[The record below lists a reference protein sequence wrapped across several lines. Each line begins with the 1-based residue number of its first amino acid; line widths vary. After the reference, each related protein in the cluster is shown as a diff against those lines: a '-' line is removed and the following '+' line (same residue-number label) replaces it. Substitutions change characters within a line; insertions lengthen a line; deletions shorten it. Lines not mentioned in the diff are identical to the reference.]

1 MSQTKKVEMKCGI
14 FGVLFILMIVGTV
27 VVFFNNKEVS
37 VPCEEVEVTVVSA
50 SREMKRVQGHT
61 RGVEEVVVEYE
72 GKHYELQTLNDPKVN
87 ECIAAKDNNQTVM
100 VYYAN
105 GQMHA
110 GIPTVPANPK
120 LKALFYLMTVL
131 DFILFFVFATYAVD
145 YSNFKKAEAK
155 KDEEQ
160 KKAEELKNTNE

>member
-1 MSQTKKVEMKCGI
+1 MSQTKKVEMQCSI
-14 FGVLFILMIVGTV
+14 FGILFILMIVGTV

-37 VPCEEVEVTVVSA
+37 VPCEEVEVTVISA

-87 ECIAAKDNNQTVM
+87 ECIAAKDNNQTVL

-120 LKALFYLMTVL
+120 LKALFYLMLVV
-131 DFILFFVFATYAVD
+131 DFILLLVFSSYAGA
-145 YSNFKKAEAK
+145 YSDCKKAEAK
-155 KDEEQ
+155 QVEEQ
-160 KKAEELKNTNE
+160 KKDSEEHEQTI

>member
-1 MSQTKKVEMKCGI
+1 MSQAKKIGVKCGI
-14 FGVLFILMIVGTV
+14 CGILFILMIAGTV
-27 VVFFNNKEVS
+27 VVFLNNKEVS

-50 SREMKRVQGHT
+50 SREMKRVKGHT

-87 ECIAAKDNNQTVM
+87 ECIAAKDNNQRVM
-100 VYYAN
+100 VYYAD

-120 LKALFYLMTVL
+120 LKALFYLMMVI
-131 DFILFFVFATYAVD
+131 DFILCIVFFTYAVD
-145 YSNFKKAEAK
+145 YSNLKNAEAK
-155 KDEEQ
+155 KGEEQ
-160 KKAEELKNTNE
+160 KKVAEL